1 MNAPIKTVRDVQA
14 TPASVNYL
22 ASKAKTAGELLTLM
36 TVTVPIA
43 LGVTGAILLG
53 IAILRRNQ
61 PATAPAAARA
71 AAGDAPQP
79 QNSRLDASPPR

>member
-1 MNAPIKTVRDVQA
+1 
-14 TPASVNYL
+14 
-22 ASKAKTAGELLTLM
+22 M

-79 QNSRLDASPPR
+79 QPQPQSSRLDSSPPR